1 MRPFFKAAAP
11 AIALALLL
19 AGCSGGGEDAR
30 DGSDAQGGQGAS
42 PGQPST
48 EDVIAEGTFPYREHE
63 GEAAFEI
70 HALTVRGELMQLD
83 YTITPGT
90 PESDAESDPEIWT
103 LFGVSLTEPH
113 IDLVDMEN
121 LRRYTV
127 VEDENGDLLQ
137 PHPTTVLAY
146 DEPNSFTAFFAAPR
160 DGADTFDVYLY
171 GMQPIM
177 DVPVEEER

>member
-11 AIALALLL
+11 ALALTLLL
-19 AGCSGGGEDAR
+19 AGCSGGEDAR
-30 DGSDAQGGQGAS
+30 EGSDAEGDRKAS

-48 EDVIAEGTFPYREHE
+48 EDVIAEATFPYHEHK
-63 GEAAFEI
+63 GEATFQI
-70 HALTVRGELMQLD
+70 NSLTVRGELMQLD

-90 PESDAESDPEIWT
+90 PGSDAESDPEIWKV
-103 LFGVSLTEPH
+103 FDVSLTAPH

-137 PHPTTVLAY
+137 PHPTTVLTY

-160 DGADTFDVYLY
+160 DGAEAFDVYLY

-177 DVPVEEER
+177 DVPVGEER